1 MLLPDPDLDLEMGF
15 MTPPPTSVYA
25 NDSLQEPICVWFFPC
40 ANHHTALS
48 PRKDFTPWVPDPLD
62 RLHFKCEFIADG
74 AGSSKPEAVC
84 PFPDCTHDV
93 IYSYED
99 DELLGPL
106 GVRFKA
112 IRFSPR
118 IVPKPGNYILQVTG
132 SILRVGIASVVLTR
146 ISSPI
151 KVLR

>member
-15 MTPPPTSVYA
+15 TTPPPTSVYA
-25 NDSLQEPICVWFFPC
+25 NDSLREPILIWFFPF

-48 PRKDFTPWVPDPLD
+48 LRKDFTPWVPDPLE

-74 AGSSKPEAVC
+74 AGSSRPEAVR
-84 PFPDCTHDV
+84 PFPDYSRDV
-93 IYSYED
+93 IYCFDD
-99 DELLGPL
+99 DELLEPL
-106 GVRFKA
+106 GVKLKA
-112 IRFSPR
+112 ISFDPQ

-132 SILRVGIASVVLTR
+132 SILRVGMAAVVLKR

-151 KVLR
+151 KVL